1 MLISTEFLLSLL
13 VALGIGKYS
22 NHVSPDY
29 YTMITEQGKE
39 YNLKIDTKH
48 NRPCPIHCGAD
59 HFHSV
64 LLLDEKS
71 EADYYHY
78 NMIGFESSKV
88 FVNSEAIVDIE
99 SVDMSSN
106 DKPEKLKMINVQTYL
121 PFFK

>member
-13 VALGIGKYS
+13 LALGIGKYS

-39 YNLKIDTKH
+39 YNLKVDTKH

-64 LLLDEKS
+64 LLLDGNS

-78 NMIGFESSKV
+78 HIVGFESNNV
-88 FVNSEAIVDIE
+88 IVNSESIVDIE
-99 SVDMSSN
+99 SVDMSN
-106 DKPEKLKMINVQTYL
+106 KEKPEKLKMINVQTYL